1 MIDNIKT
8 LRELFEKC
16 NKIEV
21 PVYQRAYSWGK
32 EQCEQFFNDL
42 IEQDGNSYHYGIFIF
57 EKKHDEIYFI
67 VDGQQRLTTAVLFF
81 ASLTKFLSEENRAN
95 IRETYLSGVFST
107 VNDDNDYFEQIIQN
121 LSCRDKRAE
130 TISQIK
136 IKEAFD
142 FFCKKL
148 DKIFK
153 NKELEKIDKIQE
165 SLENAKIRIFEVDN
179 KAEASQIFEYQN
191 NRGIHASDF
200 EIIKAYLFH
209 QIFINPNHSEV
220 DIDGIRKTI
229 SLIYRNLEA
238 ISENF
243 PEDDILWCWFYLFE
257 YTQDIDKD
265 IEGIKWCLSNKN
277 DYKPVKDICKWI
289 KDFFINFE
297 KITAAAKVLLS
308 KTSPQILNLFLIG
321 DKPYWKVV
329 MLAVLMKEE
338 KTTNEQLNKL
348 AKLLEILWFKYEYCK
363 RKKDPFADS
372 DWVYNYF
379 NDSSENKLSFE
390 ELCKKIKFAII
401 SGFEGR
407 WEEFKKAIPNY
418 LAEKKHFLFKN
429 LTRYVLWQYDN
440 NLRTEAELPKLAN
453 RDYRKYNTIEHIQS
467 QSTERSYI
475 HNLGNLTLLTQSDN
489 SKASDDDFFNKKN
502 RVYYKYHNEGTSR
515 NILLLQFRDILSK
528 NSWREQ
534 EVNERYQK
542 IKDFISKYFN
552 QDIEKL

>member
-1 MIDNIKT
+1 MIDSIKT

-16 NKIEV
+16 IKIEI
-21 PVYQRAYSWGK
+21 PIYQRAYSWDK

-42 IEQDGNSYHYGIFIF
+42 VEQDGNSYHYGIFIF
-57 EKKHDEIYFI
+57 EKDDDKKYFI

-81 ASLTKFLSEENRAN
+81 ASLTKFLSEENKD
-95 IRETYLSGVFST
+95 IIKKTYLSGLFST
-107 VNDDNDYFEQIIQN
+107 VNEDNEYFERIIQN
-121 LSCRDKRAE
+121 LSCGDKRAE

-136 IKEAFD
+136 IKEGFD

-148 DKIFK
+148 DKIVK
-153 NKELEKIDKIQE
+153 SKELEKIDKIQK
-165 SLENAKIRIFEVDN
+165 SIENARIRIFEVDN

-200 EIIKAYLFH
+200 EIIKAYLFN
-209 QIFINPNHSEV
+209 QIFIDPNYSEV
-220 DIDGIRKTI
+220 DIDEIRVTI
-229 SLIYRNLEA
+229 SFIYRNLEA
-238 ISENF
+238 ISEHF

-257 YTQDIDKD
+257 NTIDKN
-265 IEGIKWCLSNKN
+265 IEGIKWFLSNEN
-277 DYKPVKDICKWI
+277 EDKPVKDICKWI

-297 KITAAAKVLLS
+297 KITAAAKKLLAY
-308 KTSPQILNLFLIG
+308 KTSTQILNLFLIG

-338 KTTNEQLNKL
+338 KITNEQLNKL
-348 AKLLEILWFKYEYCK
+348 AKLFEILWFKYEYRN

-379 NDSSENKLSFE
+379 NDSSVNKLSFE
-390 ELCKKIKFAII
+390 ELCKKIKSAIV
-401 SGFEGR
+401 SGFEGK
-407 WEEFKKAIPNY
+407 WGEFKKAIPNY
-418 LAEKKHFLFKN
+418 LAEKEHFWFKN

-440 NLRTEAELPKLAN
+440 NLRIKAGLPKLGN

-489 SKASDDDFFNKKN
+489 SKACDNDFINKKKK
-502 RVYYKYHNEGTSR
+502 VYYKYYNEDSSK
-515 NILLLQFRDILSK
+515 NILLFQFRDIIS
-528 NSWREQ
+528 NSSWREQ
-534 EVNERYQK
+534 EVNERFRK
-542 IKDFISKYFN
+542 IKNFINLYFN
-552 QDIEKL
+552 QDNKKL